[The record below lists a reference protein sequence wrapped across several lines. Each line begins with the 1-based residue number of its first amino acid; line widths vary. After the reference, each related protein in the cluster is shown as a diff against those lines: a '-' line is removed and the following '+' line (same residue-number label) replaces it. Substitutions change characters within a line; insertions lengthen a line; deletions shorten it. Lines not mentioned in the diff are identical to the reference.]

1 MRKGII
7 KGAILIGLPLFTSLI
22 VWLFGRYNLSLSEVL
37 DIIYRSLRFQEPSNQ
52 VGYMI
57 VMQIRLPR
65 ILMAMIAGAGLS
77 VAGLAFQSMFS
88 NPLTTPD
95 ILGVSSGSAFG
106 AALGILLGFGLF
118 EIQITSLALGLFAML
133 ITYHLATNNKNTS
146 IIMLILS
153 GIVVTSIFNA
163 LLSLVKFVADPQS
176 KLPAITFWLMGS
188 LHNMSYKILIYFSPT
203 ILCAII
209 LLYLLRWKLNILALP
224 QDEAKSLGLNVKQ
237 LRLIVILCGSVITA
251 SIVAVCGMI
260 GWVGLLI
267 PHISRMV
274 FGNDFKNVLPASISF
289 GATFMVLVDTFARSM
304 LSSEIPLGILC
315 SILGAPI
322 FLLLLKKDGGK
333 FI

>member
-1 MRKGII
+1 MRRKVI
-7 KGAILIGLPLFTSLI
+7 KGAILVGLPLFTSLI
-22 VWLFGRYNLSLSEVL
+22 VWLFGRYNLTLQEVL
-37 DIIYRSLRFQEPSNQ
+37 NIIFQTIQFQEPSNQ

-118 EIQITSLALGLFAML
+118 EIQIISLFLGLLAML
-133 ITYHLATNNKNTS
+133 ITYQLATNHKNTS

-188 LHNMSYKILIYFSPT
+188 LHNMSYKILLYFSPT
-203 ILCAII
+203 IICAIFI
-209 LLYLLRWKLNILALP
+209 LYLLRWKLNILALP
-224 QDEAKSLGLNVKQ
+224 QDEAKTLGLNVKQ

-274 FGNDFKNVLPASISF
+274 FGNDFRNVLPASISF

-315 SILGAPI
+315 SLLGAPV